1 MEMGPKRPERKHRFG
16 MFDVDRQIALH
27 RRELRI
33 LKMALRGMTNDTA
46 WRVIRACLNAC
57 FKEYI
62 ELVEQRAARDYL
74 LWGGSEIE
82 RSVGQTELR

>member
-1 MEMGPKRPERKHRFG
+1 MARFAGMEMGPKRPERKHRFG

-33 LKMALRGMTNDTA
+33 LKIALRGTTNNMA

-57 FKEYI
+57 FMEYI
-62 ELVEQRAARDYL
+62 ELVEQRAARDNL
-74 LWGGSEIE
+74 LWGP
-82 RSVGQTELR
+82 RR